1 MRGSEGITRSE
12 ESNGKDSGCQVSDC
26 ELSLLAG
33 SALRPPC
40 SQCSSQGNIAWLS
53 TYYIPSSPGL
63 CAHGMGES
71 SALLSPYGKFLPSL
85 RVLAEMSPLQRAPVP
100 FGHPCHRVC
109 PLPDTVMILLSLL
122 VLLTPVWNIVEQA
135 GVSGFLSFSVVPG
148 TEKAY

>member
-1 MRGSEGITRSE
+1 MFSMQFS
-12 ESNGKDSGCQVSDC
+12 GKHCLVKH
-26 ELSLLAG
+26 LLYTQQPW
-33 SALRPPC
+33 ALC
-40 SQCSSQGNIAWLS
+40 TW
-53 TYYIPSSPGL
+53 
-63 CAHGMGES
+63 
-71 SALLSPYGKFLPSL
+71 YGKFLPSL